1 MKFWKLALVG
11 AAASLA
17 LGGAAF
23 AQDEA
28 AEADSFS
35 FSYNAGVATDYI
47 FRGVSQTDGP
57 QVFGGVDLGYGPMY
71 AGAWAS
77 NVDFG
82 DDTDAEID
90 LYVGVKPELG
100 PVTLDIAAI
109 YYAYVGDDS
118 DSDYEYAEFKLAGS
132 VPIGPATVGV
142 ATYYSPEFFG
152 GTGTAFYY
160 EVNGGWAIN
169 DKWSIGGAV
178 GKQEVQDSTDYT
190 TWNFGVGW
198 APIDKL
204 ALDLRYH
211 DSDLDCAT
219 YCGSKVV
226 LTLKTTLP

>member
-23 AQDEA
+23 AQDDA
-28 AEADSFS
+28 AADDFS
-35 FSYNAGVATDYI
+35 FSYNAGVASDYV

-57 QVFGGVDLGYGPMY
+57 QIFGGADISSGALYG
-71 AGAWAS
+71 GVWLS

-82 DDTDAEID
+82 DNTDAELD

-100 PVTLDIAAI
+100 PVTLDLAAI
-109 YYAYVGDDS
+109 YYAYIGDS
-118 DSDYEYAEFKLAGS
+118 SASNYEFTEFKVAGS
-132 VPIGPATVGV
+132 VPIGPVTIGTAW
-142 ATYYSPEFFG
+142 YYSPEFFG
-152 GTGTAFYY
+152 NTGEALYG
-160 EVNGGWAIN
+160 ELNGSYTIN
-169 DKWSIGGAV
+169 DKWSVGGAV
-178 GKQEVQDSTDYT
+178 GKQTIDAGGDYT

-198 APIDKL
+198 APIDHL

-211 DSDLDCAT
+211 DSDLGCST
-219 YCGSKVV
+219 YCGEKVV

>member
-23 AQDEA
+23 AQDDA
-28 AEADSFS
+28 AADEFS
-35 FSYNAGVATDYI
+35 FSYNAGVASDYI

-57 QVFGGVDLGYGPMY
+57 QVFGGVDIANGALYG
-71 AGAWAS
+71 GAWMS

-82 DDTDAEID
+82 DDTDAELD

-109 YYAYVGDDS
+109 YYAYIGDS
-118 DSDYEYAEFKLAGS
+118 SASDYEYAEFKVAGS
-132 VPIGPATVGV
+132 APIGPVTLGTAW
-142 ATYYSPEFFG
+142 YYSPEFFG
-152 GTGTAFYY
+152 NTGEALYY
-160 EVNGGWAIN
+160 ELNGSYAIN
-169 DKWSIGGAV
+169 DKWSVGAAV
-178 GKQEVQDSTDYT
+178 GKQEIELATDYT
-190 TWNFGVGW
+190 TWNVGVGW
-198 APIDKL
+198 APLDKL

-211 DSDLDCAT
+211 DSDLDCPT
-219 YCGSKVV
+219 YCGEKVV

>member
-23 AQDEA
+23 AQDDA
-28 AEADSFS
+28 AADEFS
-35 FSYNAGVATDYI
+35 FSYNAGVASDYI

-57 QVFGGVDLGYGPMY
+57 QVFGGVDIANGALYG
-71 AGAWAS
+71 GAWIS

-82 DDTDAEID
+82 DDTDAELD

-109 YYAYVGDDS
+109 YYAYIGDS
-118 DSDYEYAEFKLAGS
+118 SASDYEYAEFKVAGS
-132 VPIGPATVGV
+132 VPVGPVTLGTAW
-142 ATYYSPEFFG
+142 YYSPEFFG
-152 GTGTAFYY
+152 GTGEALYG
-160 EVNGGWAIN
+160 ELNGSYAIN
-169 DKWSIGGAV
+169 DKWSVSGAV
-178 GKQEVQDSTDYT
+178 GSQAIEDADDYS
-190 TWNFGVGW
+190 TWNIGVGW
-198 APIDKL
+198 APIDHL

-219 YCGSKVV
+219 YCGEKVV
-226 LTLKTTLP
+226 LTLKTSLP

>member
-1 MKFWKLALVG
+1 MKFMKMALLG

-28 AEADSFS
+28 AADDFS
-35 FSYNAGVATDYI
+35 FSYNAGVASDYI

-57 QVFGGVDLGYGPMY
+57 QGFGGVDISSGALY
-71 AGAWAS
+71 AGAWVS

-82 DDTDAEID
+82 DDTDAEYD

-100 PVTLDIAAI
+100 PVTFDLAAI
-109 YYAYVGDDS
+109 YYGYVDEPKG
-118 DSDYEYAEFKLAGS
+118 SDYEFTEFKVAASMPFGPVTAGT
-132 VPIGPATVGV
+132 AW
-142 ATYYSPEFFG
+142 YYSADFFG
-152 GTGTAFYY
+152 GTGEAVYG
-160 EVNGGWAIN
+160 EVNGSWAIN

-178 GKQEVQDSTDYT
+178 GKQAIEDSDDYT

-198 APIDKL
+198 APIDHL

-219 YCGSKVV
+219 FCGEKVV

>member
-28 AEADSFS
+28 PADEFS

-57 QVFGGVDLGYGPMY
+57 QIFGGADISNGPLY
-71 AGAWAS
+71 AGFWAS

-82 DDTDAEID
+82 DDTDAELD

-100 PVTLDIAAI
+100 PVTLDLAAI
-109 YYAYVGDDS
+109 YYAYIGDS
-118 DSDYEYAEFKLAGS
+118 SASDYEFLELKVAGS
-132 VPIGPATVGV
+132 IPVGPATIGT
-142 ATYYSPEFFG
+142 AWYYSPEFFG
-152 GTGTAFYY
+152 NTGEALYG
-160 EVNGGWAIN
+160 EINGSWAIN
-169 DKWSIGGAV
+169 DKWSVGGAV
-178 GKQEVQDSTDYT
+178 GSQDVQNAGNYN
-190 TWNFGVGW
+190 TWNLGVGW

-211 DSDLDCAT
+211 DSDLDCPT
-219 YCGSKVV
+219 YCGEKIV

>member
-1 MKFWKLALVG
+1 MKFMKMALLG

-28 AEADSFS
+28 GSDDFS
-35 FSYNAGVATDYI
+35 FSYNAGVASDYI

-57 QVFGGVDLGYGPMY
+57 QGFGGVDISSGALY
-71 AGAWAS
+71 AGAWVS

-82 DDTDAEID
+82 DDTDAEYD

-100 PVTLDIAAI
+100 PVAFDLAAI
-109 YYAYVGDDS
+109 YYGYVDEPTG
-118 DSDYEYAEFKLAGS
+118 SDYEYTEFKVAASMPFGPVTAGT
-132 VPIGPATVGV
+132 AW
-142 ATYYSPEFFG
+142 YYSPDFFG
-152 GTGTAFYY
+152 GTGEAVYG
-160 EVNGGWAIN
+160 EVNGSWAIN
-169 DKWSIGGAV
+169 DKWSIGGAL
-178 GKQEVQDSTDYT
+178 GKQAIDDADDYT

-198 APIDKL
+198 APIDHL

-219 YCGSKVV
+219 YCGEKVV

>member
-1 MKFWKLALVG
+1 MKFWKLALAG

-28 AEADSFS
+28 PADDFS
-35 FSYNAGVATDYI
+35 FSYNAGVASDYI

-57 QVFGGVDLGYGPMY
+57 QVFGGVDIGSGPLY
-71 AGAWAS
+71 AGAWIS

-82 DDTDAEID
+82 DDTDAELD

-100 PVTLDIAAI
+100 PVTLDLAAI
-109 YYAYVGDDS
+109 YYAYIGDS
-118 DSDYEYAEFKLAGS
+118 SASDYEYVEYKAAAS
-132 VPIGPATVGV
+132 VPVGPATIGT
-142 ATYYSPEFFG
+142 AWYYSTNFFG
-152 GTGTAFYY
+152 NTGEALYG
-160 EVNGGWAIN
+160 EVNGSWAIN

-178 GKQEVQDSTDYT
+178 GAQAIENADDYT

-198 APIDKL
+198 APIDHL

-226 LTLKTTLP
+226 LTLKTSLP